1 MFTLRLLLALALV
14 ALAAPLRAEPWPASR
29 HARIHGPHR
38 AFRHHGRFHHGFFFP
53 PPYQPFPPVFPEP
66 LSAPPPGLEIS
77 PPAHHKGAA
86 RGAPAHVAP
95 FALPLA
101 LPQGMAITVRKE
113 LHEHGEGGARS
124 SPLIER
130 PLQAAA
136 QLAACWSPP
145 LPREGETV
153 EATIRFSFN
162 RRGTIIGGAPR
173 VTYVKAGA
181 GQSAEEVRASILAA
195 VRDCTPL
202 RFSASM
208 AESAP
213 GYPLSIRF
221 IGRRP
226 DAQERPK

>member
-1 MFTLRLLLALALV
+1 MFALRLLLALAVL
-14 ALAAPLRAEPWPASR
+14 ALAAPLRAEPWPVAR
-29 HARIHGPHR
+29 HGRHHEPHR
-38 AFRHHGRFHHGFFFP
+38 AFHHHGRFHRGFFFP
-53 PPYQPFPPVFPEP
+53 PPYQPFPLVSPEP
-66 LSAPPPGLEIS
+66 YSPPSPGLEIS
-77 PPAHHKGAA
+77 PPARHKGG
-86 RGAPAHVAP
+86 RGAPARLLP

-113 LHEHGEGGARS
+113 LHEGGEGGVRS

-130 PLQAAA
+130 PVQAAA

-145 LPREGETV
+145 LPPEGETV

-173 VTYVKAGA
+173 VTYVKAGS

-202 RFSASM
+202 RFSDSM

-221 IGRRP
+221 IGQRAGENGGR
-226 DAQERPK
+226 K